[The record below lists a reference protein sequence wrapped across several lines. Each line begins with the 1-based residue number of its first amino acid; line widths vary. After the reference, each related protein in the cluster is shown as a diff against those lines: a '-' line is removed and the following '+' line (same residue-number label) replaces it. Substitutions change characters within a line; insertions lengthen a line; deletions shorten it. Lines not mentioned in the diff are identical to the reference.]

1 MPVNLAPAAMAASTL
16 PAVANPSAPQA
27 PSTTPDAGGDGG
39 FARALQQARQG
50 QRDGAPPAKA
60 HADATKK
67 TSSERRGETAKA
79 DKADKVH
86 KTDQADQAD
95 QAGEA
100 DRGPPAG
107 GLPSSPES
115 DAALTTTTSAG
126 QGARSDAPVQPMP
139 IDDLLPPW
147 LTATTRTSE
156 LLPTEA
162 GDGRLP
168 VDGEATSP
176 AAAAGPAHSAPG
188 AATGWAGDAARAAG
202 STPAAGDDDD
212 GLGASLD
219 GAVSGRR
226 EPLAPAAAAS
236 PQAAVPGAVA
246 AGAAAAPAG
255 LAPAASADAPALPE
269 HTLHTPLHSP
279 GFAPALGAQLTLLV
293 KDGVTAARL
302 HLNPAEMGPISVQI
316 QLDGSQA
323 RIEMAAEM
331 AATRQILEQSM
342 PALAGALR
350 DSGLTL
356 SGGGV
361 FEQAARQGQPDADQ
375 SRQGGE
381 SRPGG
386 SAASASDAVEVAAR
400 PVALS
405 RGVVDVYA

>member
-1 MPVNLAPAAMAASTL
+1 
-16 PAVANPSAPQA
+16 
-27 PSTTPDAGGDGG
+27 
-39 FARALQQARQG
+39 LQQARQG

-79 DKADKVH
+79 DKANKTDKADKADKANKTDKADQAHKTDKADQADQAH
-86 KTDQADQAD
+86 KTDQADQADKVD

-115 DAALTTTTSAG
+115 DAALTTTTSAEH
-126 QGARSDAPVQPMP
+126 GARSDAPVQPMP

-162 GDGRLP
+162 GGGRLP

-202 STPAAGDDDD
+202 SSPAAGDDDD

-226 EPLAPAAAAS
+226 EALAPAATAS

-279 GFAPALGAQLTLLV
+279 GFAPALGAQLTLLI

-361 FEQAARQGQPDADQ
+361 FEQAARQGQPGADQ

-386 SAASASDAVEVAAR
+386 SAASASGAVEVAAR